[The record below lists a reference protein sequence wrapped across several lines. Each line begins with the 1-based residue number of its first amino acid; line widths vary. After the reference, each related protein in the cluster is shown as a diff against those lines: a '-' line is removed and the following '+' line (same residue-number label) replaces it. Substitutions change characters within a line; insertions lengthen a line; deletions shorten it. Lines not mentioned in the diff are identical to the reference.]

1 MWVPAAT
8 NNKTESHGQ
17 QQKDNEQ
24 TGNIHGTCLC
34 IPVLF
39 LTTVA
44 CCLVIFMWNSD
55 FKMFEQKEFVKIKM
69 NRIKDFQQEQAE
81 SQLPVDSCSVK

>member
-24 TGNIHGTCLC
+24 TGNILGHAYVFLFF
-34 IPVLF
+34 F
-39 LTTVA
+39 LTTVG
-44 CCLVIFMWNSD
+44 VVW
-55 FKMFEQKEFVKIKM
+55 
-69 NRIKDFQQEQAE
+69 
-81 SQLPVDSCSVK
+81 

>member
-39 LTTVA
+39 P
-44 CCLVIFMWNSD
+44 D
-55 FKMFEQKEFVKIKM
+55 
-69 NRIKDFQQEQAE
+69 NRSVLSGNFHVELRFQD
-81 SQLPVDSCSVK
+81 V